1 MPALHHVSFFTL
13 LTTAL
18 TVATVASAQNHFPTK
33 PVRIVTGGAGSQ
45 TDIMTRLVGQKLSE
59 RWGQPV
65 VIENR
70 TGAGGAMAASIVAK
84 AAPDGYT
91 LLLQS
96 SQFSIGAAVH
106 QNLPYDALRD
116 FSGVTQIGYA
126 SVVLIVA
133 PALGVK
139 TAKDFIA
146 YAQSKPGQI
155 LFSSAGAGS
164 GTHLNGERFK
174 FAAGIKATHVGF
186 KSSPEAVVE
195 VLTSR
200 VQYSMAPLGPAL
212 PFIKEG
218 KLPALAIA
226 NPERLALLPDVPTMR
241 EVIPGYERDGS
252 FGMLAP
258 TGTPHPILSKIS
270 EDVHRVFESADIK
283 ERMQSFGFIPAAST
297 PEEFDRIVRTDVAT
311 FTKVAKAIG
320 LRK

>member
-1 MPALHHVSFFTL
+1 MPALQRASFYTL
-13 LTTAL
+13 LTIVLA
-18 TVATVASAQNHFPTK
+18 AAAGAAAQNQFPAK
-33 PVRIVTGGAGSQ
+33 PVRLVTGGAGSQ
-45 TDIMTRLVGQKLSE
+45 TDMMTRLVGQKLSE

-96 SQFSIGAAVH
+96 SQFAIGAAIH

-126 SVVLIVA
+126 TVVLVVA
-133 PALGVK
+133 PALGAK

-146 YAQSKPGQI
+146 IAQSKPGQI

-174 FAAGIKATHVGF
+174 FAAGIKAVHIGF

-226 NPERLALLPDVPTMR
+226 NPERLAILPDVPTMR

-252 FGMLAP
+252 FGMMAP
-258 TGTPHPILSKIS
+258 AGTPRPTLRKIS
-270 EDVHRVFESADIK
+270 DDVKQVFELAEIK
-283 ERMQSFGFIPAAST
+283 DRLQGFGFIPSATT
-297 PEEFDRIVRTDVAT
+297 PEEFDRILRTDIET
-311 FTKVAKAIG
+311 FTKVAKAVG